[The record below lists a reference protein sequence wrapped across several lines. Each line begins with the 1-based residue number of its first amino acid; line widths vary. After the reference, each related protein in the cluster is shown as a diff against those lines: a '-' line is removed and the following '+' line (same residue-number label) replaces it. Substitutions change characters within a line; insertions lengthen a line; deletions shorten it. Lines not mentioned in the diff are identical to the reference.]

1 MKAKISQN
9 LKALFLKNRCLI
21 MMVLAVAGGFFLGGF
36 LLSNSYFENL
46 GDNHEMRE
54 AKLGQSNYRY
64 INPLLE
70 CDFRA
75 SSNRNMN
82 AVKNSIEKIINK
94 NVYKKE
100 LSAASVYYRDLNNG
114 PWFGINEDADFS
126 PASLIKVPVMMAYY
140 YEAENNPAVLEK
152 EILATEDYDYSEQNI
167 EPEYKLEKG
176 KKYKVEDLIERML
189 VYSDNYAY
197 YLLLDNVNPEK
208 IEKVY
213 VDLGISL
220 AKVDDP
226 SGNIISVKSYSSLFR
241 VLFNSSYLNKYY
253 SEKALAILTRT
264 KFYNGLVAGTPI
276 NIEISHKF
284 GERRFLETGEV
295 QLHDCGIVY
304 YTDNPYLLCVM
315 SKGQDLKKLSSFI
328 KEVSAIVFDYV
339 KLNNKSEGAK

>member
-1 MKAKISQN
+1 MIVS
-9 LKALFLKNRCLI
+9 LKFKTFWQKNRCLI
-21 MMVLAVAGGFFLGGF
+21 ILIIAVAISFFLGGF

-315 SKGQDLKKLSSFI
+315 SKGRDLKKLASFI
-328 KEVSAIVFDYV
+328 EEVSTIVFDYV
-339 KLNNKSEGAK
+339 ELNSKNKK

>member
-1 MKAKISQN
+1 MSTKQFFKNSFQKYKFFI
-9 LKALFLKNRCLI
+9 FL
-21 MMVLAVAGGFFLGGF
+21 VLVVAVSFFLGGF
-36 LLSNSYFENL
+36 LLSNYYFEKFDN
-46 GDNHEMRE
+46 NHEMRE
-54 AKLGQSNYRY
+54 AKLGQLGYRY

-70 CDFRA
+70 CDFKA
-75 SSNRNMN
+75 KPNRNMN
-82 AVKNSIEKIINK
+82 NVKANIEKIINK
-94 NVYKKE
+94 DAYKKE
-100 LSAASVYYRDLNNG
+100 ISTASVYYRDLNNG
-114 PWFGINEDADFS
+114 PWFGVNEDADFS

-152 EILATEDYDYSEQNI
+152 EILAEEDYDYSEQNI

-197 YLLLDNVNPEK
+197 YLLLDNISPEK

-213 VDLGISL
+213 IDLGINL

-226 SGNIISVKSYSSLFR
+226 SGNILSVKSYSSLFR

-304 YTDNPYLLCVM
+304 YSDSPYLLCVM
-315 SKGQDLKKLSSFI
+315 SKGQDLKKLVSFI
-328 KEVSAIVFDYV
+328 EEVSTIVFDYV
-339 KLNNKSEGAK
+339 KLNNQNKK

>member
-1 MKAKISQN
+1 MSAITSQ
-9 LKALFLKNRCLI
+9 FLKSFLQKNKCFI
-21 MMVLAVAGGFFLGGF
+21 VSILAVAASFFGGGF
-36 LLSNSYFENL
+36 LLSSNYFEKFD
-46 GDNHEMRE
+46 DNHEMRE

-70 CDFRA
+70 CDFKA
-75 SSNRNMN
+75 MPNRNMN
-82 AVKNSIEKIINK
+82 NVKSNIEKIINK
-94 NVYKKE
+94 DIYKKE
-100 LSAASVYYRDLNNG
+100 ISNASVYYRDLNNG
-114 PWFGINEDADFS
+114 PWFGVNEDADFS

-152 EILATEDYDYSEQNI
+152 EILAKEDYDYSEQNI

-197 YLLLDNVNPEK
+197 YLLLDNINPEK

-264 KFYNGLVAGTPI
+264 KFYSGLVAGTPI

-284 GERRFLETGEV
+284 GERRFLETDEV

-304 YTDNPYLLCVM
+304 YADSPYLLCVM
-315 SKGQDLKKLSSFI
+315 SKGQDLKKLASFI
-328 KEVSAIVFDYV
+328 EEVSTIVFDYV
-339 KLNNKSEGAK
+339 KLNNQNKK